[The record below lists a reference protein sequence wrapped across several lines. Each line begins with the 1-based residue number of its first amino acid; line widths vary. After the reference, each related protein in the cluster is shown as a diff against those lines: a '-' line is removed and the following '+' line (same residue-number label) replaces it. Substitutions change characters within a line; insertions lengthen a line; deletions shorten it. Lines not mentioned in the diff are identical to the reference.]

1 MALKVFRPLTP
12 SLRFT
17 ELNGFEE
24 LTKGN
29 APVRKLTERLK
40 KTGGRN
46 NRGRLTSRHIGGG
59 HKQRYRFI
67 DFKRNKHAIPAK
79 VESIEYD
86 PNRTAR
92 IALLKYNDG
101 EQRYILTSSRRS
113 AWKSAPSWPAAPR
126 PSRRSATRCR
136 WRKSPSAPPST
147 TSSLCP
153 AAAPRF
159 AAPRAARRPSCR
171 STPATR
177 RCACPPA
184 RSARSSPSATPRSAR
199 VGNIEHENISLGKA
213 GRSRWLGRR
222 PHVRGMVMNPVDH
235 PMGGGQGK
243 SKGGGGRQHPV
254 SPWGQPAKGLKTRPK
269 YKPSNKFIVERRKN
283 KKH

>member
-17 ELNGFEE
+17 QLNGFEE

-29 APVRKLTERLK
+29 KPVRKLTEAVK

-67 DFKRNKHAIPAK
+67 DFKRNKTGVKAV

-86 PNRTAR
+86 PMRTAR
-92 IALLKYNDG
+92 IALLKYADG
-101 EQRYILTSSRRS
+101 EQRYII
-113 AWKSAPSWPAAPR
+113 APVGLAVGTTLASGPDAEPIIGNALPLAKIPLGAFIHNIEIMPGKGGQIAR
-126 PSRRSATRCR
+126 TAGSSATLMSIDADYAQVRMPSGEI
-136 WRKSPSAPPST
+136 RKI
-147 TSSLCP
+147 
-153 AAAPRF
+153 F
-159 AAPRAARRPSCR
+159 ANCY
-171 STPATR
+171 ATIGQ
-177 RCACPPA
+177 
-184 RSARSSPSATPRSAR
+184 
-199 VGNIEHENISLGKA
+199 VGNLEHENVSLGKA

>member
-17 ELNGFEE
+17 QLNGFEE
-24 LTKGN
+24 ITRGN
-29 APVRKLTERLK
+29 APVRKLTEAVK

-67 DFKRNKHAIPAK
+67 DFKRNKHVPAK

-86 PNRTAR
+86 PMRTAR

-101 EQRYILTSSRRS
+101 ELRYIIAPVGLEVGAMLSSGPEAEPNIGNALPLEKIPLGAAIHNIELMPGRGAQIGRTAGS
-113 AWKSAPSWPAAPR
+113 SSTLMSMDAGYAQVRLPSGEIR
-126 PSRRSATRCR
+126 KIFGQCYATIGQI
-136 WRKSPSAPPST
+136 
-147 TSSLCP
+147 
-153 AAAPRF
+153 
-159 AAPRAARRPSCR
+159 
-171 STPATR
+171 
-177 RCACPPA
+177 
-184 RSARSSPSATPRSAR
+184 
-199 VGNIEHENISLGKA
+199 GNIEHENVSLGKA
-213 GRSRWLGRR
+213 GRSRWKGRR

-254 SPWGQPAKGLKTRPK
+254 SPWGQPSKGLKTRPK